1 MRALLVI
8 AWKDLQLLL
17 RDRGALLFTLLIPVV
32 VVTIVA
38 ASLHGTD
45 ASVSIRLP
53 VVDEDQG
60 PVAAALI
67 EALTH
72 HLNVEEVD
80 RQTAEALVSVRKQA
94 AAALVLPERMS
105 KRYLASRPSTLL
117 LLTDP
122 AKGSEVATIKAL
134 LLVAQRDA
142 EAMADFLHEDLLLL
156 EERNLTGS
164 RLTTT
169 SFEQNIPG
177 FSLMFVL
184 MATLFGVAFALDD
197 ERRMA
202 TLTRLRVAPIH
213 LESILGGK
221 LLARFVLALVQIWLL
236 FAVGATVFGLRLG
249 PSLATFALLTAC
261 VVFAVLGFGFLAAGF
276 IRSREQIIPIGLS
289 VVMIACSIGGC
300 WWPLYLE
307 PPWLQQAAHLF
318 VTAWA
323 MEGLQ
328 DSILRELPLARLW
341 PTLLILIAYGG
352 VCLGAG
358 GWLHRRALIR
368 SR

>member
-1 MRALLVI
+1 VTALLVV
-8 AWKDLQLLL
+8 ASKDLRLLL
-17 RDRGALLFTLLIPVV
+17 RDRGALLFTLLIPVL

-45 ASVSIRLP
+45 ASVSIQLP
-53 VVDEDQG
+53 VVDEDRG
-60 PVAAALI
+60 PVAGALI

-72 HLNVEEVD
+72 HLKVEEVD
-80 RQTAEALVSVRKQA
+80 RPTAESLVSARKQA

-105 KRYLASRPSTLL
+105 KSYLANRPSTLL

-122 AKGSEVATIKAL
+122 AKGSEVATVKAL

-142 EAMADFLHEDLLLL
+142 EALADPLHEDLLLL

-177 FSLMFVL
+177 FSVMFVL

-202 TLTRLRVAPIH
+202 TLTRLRVAPVH
-213 LESILGGK
+213 PASFLGGK

-249 PSLATFALLTAC
+249 PSLATFALLTVC
-261 VVFAVLGFGFLAAGF
+261 VVFAVLGFGFLTAGF
-276 IRSREQIIPIGLS
+276 MRSREQIIPIGLS
-289 VVMIACSIGGC
+289 VVMITCAIGGC

-328 DSILRELPLARLW
+328 DLILRESALARVW
-341 PTLLILIAYGG
+341 PTFLALIAYGG
-352 VCLGAG
+352 ACLVVG
-358 GWLHRRALIR
+358 GWLQRRAMR
-368 SR
+368 